1 VDFRVSGTD
10 AGGNAI
16 DVLIPAS
23 TQLCLFLLAQYL
35 LDLADFPNFAY
46 SSISASYASPN
57 GAPMRLSF
65 KSIPALCIFVLLFLS
80 DDEADLSVDI
90 SVK

>member
-1 VDFRVSGTD
+1 
-10 AGGNAI
+10 
-16 DVLIPAS
+16 
-23 TQLCLFLLAQYL
+23 
-35 LDLADFPNFAY
+35 
-46 SSISASYASPN
+46 
-57 GAPMRLSF
+57 MRLSF